1 MHSCNRPLQRRVLR
15 GGRLLVAR
23 AAALEEVLATLRGE
37 QETAAA
43 EHAALHMGS
52 MVGAPSILYGMVYAR
67 DLRAEDETSAARMA
81 HY

>member
-1 MHSCNRPLQRRVLR
+1 MQRRVFR
-15 GGRLLVAR
+15 RGRLL
-23 AAALEEVLATLRGE
+23 LATQRRKDLLQGGSTRD

-81 HY
+81 H